1 MVGVLVEQ
9 EGEISLMAR
18 SKCAFVHAQDIY
30 VLTECGGNVSSF
42 PHTHTSFPVE
52 DLPLRRTART
62 GFLQQKSL
70 FEGDTQ

>member
-30 VLTECGGNVSSF
+30 VLTECGGKCELFPPYTHLFPCGRSSSKENSQDRF
-42 PHTHTSFPVE
+42 PSAE
-52 DLPLRRTART
+52 III
-62 GFLQQKSL
+62 
-70 FEGDTQ
+70 